1 MQIRYH
7 MRICLS
13 NTTKYANRGY
23 RYSPFLPKVGGVEM
37 SMRGTTI
44 LAPLQVTAF
53 RRLWVG
59 ASLSMLA
66 DQAFLVSLTWLVLR
80 ITDSGTAL
88 GVVLAVAAVPGIVLM
103 PLGGVLSDRLPPA
116 SVMSSVSVGRAVL
129 MGVLAFLV
137 LTDATRIWHVYLLA
151 GGLSALDALYYPASM
166 SVVPTLID
174 RERLNSANAFTQ
186 GSEQISG
193 VLGPALAGLLL
204 ALFGLWAG
212 LGANA
217 LLFFISALIFAA
229 VTRARAV
236 SPVGRTPEDI
246 DADEAADEENTGALS
261 ALAEGVR
268 YTWGDPVIRTVMLIL
283 VGINLATAGPIYV
296 GGSLLAESRLGGAG
310 AFGTLIAVAG
320 AGALIG
326 AVVAGSLGRIRRRGL
341 VELGSTAAMGIGVGG
356 LAFVPNLPTAGLL
369 AALIGMTASFLAVVN
384 ISWLQER
391 SAPGLTGRV
400 MSLAMFSAVALD
412 PISYVLAGLLVEL
425 SLTVVFLAAGGL
437 LLLTA
442 LLGATSHTM
451 RTAD

>member
-1 MQIRYH
+1 
-7 MRICLS
+7 
-13 NTTKYANRGY
+13 
-23 RYSPFLPKVGGVEM
+23 
-37 SMRGTTI
+37 
-44 LAPLQVTAF
+44 
-53 RRLWVG
+53 
-59 ASLSMLA
+59 MLA

-80 ITDSGTAL
+80 ITDSGAAL
-88 GVVLAVAAVPGIVLM
+88 GIVLAVASIPGIVLM
-103 PLGGVLSDRLPPA
+103 PLGGVLSDKLTPA

-129 MGVLAFLV
+129 MGVLALLV
-137 LTDATRIWHVYLLA
+137 LTDDTRIWHVYLLA
-151 GGLSALDALYYPASM
+151 GGLSALDAFYYPASM
-166 SVVPTLID
+166 SVVPTLVD
-174 RERLNSANAFTQ
+174 QDRLNSANAFTQ

-193 VLGPALAGLLL
+193 ILGPALAGLLL

-217 LLFFISALIFAA
+217 VLFFISALIFAA
-229 VTRARAV
+229 VTRAV
-236 SPVGRTPEDI
+236 SPVMRAPEN
-246 DADEAADEENTGALS
+246 AETDEATYEENTGALS

-268 YTWGDPVIRTVMLIL
+268 YAWGDPVIRTIMLIL
-283 VGINLATAGPIYV
+283 VGINLAMAGPIYV

-326 AVVAGSLGRIRRRGL
+326 ALVAGSLGRIRRRGL
-341 VELGSTAAMGIGVGG
+341 VELGATAAIGFGVGG
-356 LAFVPNLPTAGLL
+356 LAFVPNLLLAGLL
-369 AALIGMTASFLAVVN
+369 AVLIGTTASFLAVVN

-391 SAPGLTGRV
+391 SRPGLTGRV
-400 MSLAMFSAVALD
+400 MSLAMFSTIALD

-442 LLGATSHTM
+442 LLGATSRTM